1 MNNKAKSTLSARER
15 KKLIETTAIVH
26 QVVMDI
32 SDKKSR
38 SKWEAFLKHPFL
50 LLLFG
55 SIVSGILI
63 FEYQNCYTRS
73 SEQIKAKYA
82 LMNDTSSYIGKVL
95 AWAGSVVDLHS
106 IPGNNIE
113 QIETTQKELNKALRE
128 YDSNYLTVAFK
139 LKIVFEN
146 KKIDEQCEL
155 IHKETSEL
163 AVLINHLVEFS
174 TKEHNLEHGESIDK
188 CRIKIEE
195 VKTNLDQ
202 LSGFMVKAI
211 K

>member
-1 MNNKAKSTLSARER
+1 MNDEVKSTLSAQERER
-15 KKLIETTAIVH
+15 LIETTAIVQ
-26 QVVMDI
+26 QVVEEI
-32 SDKKSR
+32 SEKKPR
-38 SKWEAFLKHPFL
+38 SKWETFLKHPFL

-73 SEQIKAKYA
+73 SEQIKAKYE

-95 AWAGSVVDLHS
+95 AWAGSIVDLHGIS
-106 IPGNNIE
+106 STDID
-113 QIETTQKELNKALRE
+113 QRKATRKALNKALRE

-146 KKIDEQCEL
+146 KKIDEQWEL
-155 IHKETSEL
+155 IHKEISEL
-163 AVLINHLVEFS
+163 AVLINHLVGFD

-188 CRIKIEE
+188 CRMKIEE
-195 VKTNLDQ
+195 IKKNLDQ